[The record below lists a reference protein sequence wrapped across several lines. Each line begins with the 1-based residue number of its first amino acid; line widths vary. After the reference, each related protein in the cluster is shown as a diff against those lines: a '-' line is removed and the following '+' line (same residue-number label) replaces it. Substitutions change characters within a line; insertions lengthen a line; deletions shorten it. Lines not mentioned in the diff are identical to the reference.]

1 MLHRRQAGE
10 DRPILA
16 GLLGFHGHGRRTNAL
31 TLFGLGAVMRTGVS
45 VLDRFSGGDPLPGM
59 LARVRSLFRSRVVT
73 VIVRVRAPADLAARG
88 SQRQEQ
94 YEQRRHASVP
104 ALGARVHGHRKAER
118 IVGCPT
124 EAYNDP

>member
-10 DRPILA
+10 GRPILP

-45 VLDRFSGGDPLPGM
+45 VLGRFSDGDPLPGM
-59 LARVRSLFRSRVVT
+59 LGGIRSLFRSRVVM
-73 VIVRVRAPADLAARG
+73 VIVRVRAPANLAARG
-88 SQRQEQ
+88 SQCQEQ
-94 YEQRRHASVP
+94 YEQRRHASLP
-104 ALGARVHGHRKAER
+104 AVGARVHPWKAGP
-118 IVGCPT
+118 IVGFPT